1 MVNLKRRWQK
11 IGEADDGIGSTVTN
25 SPQADAARSRR
36 GVERM
41 VMAKPPTKTNYDV
54 IVVGSGASAL
64 TTAVVAA
71 DKGLEVLVV
80 EKAPVFGGTT
90 AYSSG
95 GAWIPNN
102 PYMGSVGQ
110 TDSAAEAHEYIHSIL
125 GNHYEAEKVGAFL
138 DSGPEM
144 LRYLDANTQVRF
156 YPLPLSDYRPSAPS
170 AKLARTIIA
179 AEFDGRALG
188 KWVRLI
194 RKPMPGFVAFGSMQ
208 SDLGHLGKF
217 KNAFK
222 TREGFAFAGRRFAR
236 YLMDLLRYG
245 KGANLAHGNA
255 LIGRLVRSCLDAGV
269 TLWHDSPA
277 VKLAIVNGKVEGV
290 VVRRDG
296 LEYGLKARRG
306 VVLATGG
313 FGGNDEMIRQFMP
326 MPSDHIAVHPESN
339 TGDGIALGKLA
350 GGALPEPNPDNGVWA
365 PVSVMRDASGK
376 VMSKYP
382 HFGLDRGKPG
392 SLIVDTHGK
401 RFANEASPYQDFV
414 NVMVENHVGTAWF
427 IADPAFLRS
436 YGMGIVLPAP
446 LPFKKFVK
454 NGYLIEAPSLSALAK
469 KLKLDSAELERTV
482 QRFNT
487 SAAKGVDPDFG
498 RGSNIYDNAQGDFD
512 NKPNPNLRP
521 IGEGPYYA
529 IALHPG
535 NVSTVYGFSTSVDA
549 EVLRE
554 DGSKVPGLFAVG
566 LDQNT
571 VMKGFYPGGGSSIG
585 PGMTF
590 GYRAALRM
598 AATTPTSSIGA

>member
-1 MVNLKRRWQK
+1 M
-11 IGEADDGIGSTVTN
+11 T
-25 SPQADAARSRR
+25 
-36 GVERM
+36 
-41 VMAKPPTKTNYDV
+41 KPPPKTEYDV
-54 IVVGSGASAL
+54 IVIGSGASAL

-71 DKGLEVLVV
+71 GQGLDVLVV

-125 GNHYEAEKVGAFL
+125 GNHYDSEKVSAFI

-144 LRYLDANTQVRF
+144 LRYMDANTQVRF
-156 YPLPLSDYRPSAPS
+156 YPLPLPDYRPSAPS

-179 AEFDGRALG
+179 AEYDGRALG
-188 KWVRLI
+188 KWVKLI
-194 RKPMPGFVAFGSMQ
+194 RKPLPGFVAFGSMQ

-222 TREGFAFAGRRFAR
+222 TREGFTFSAGRFTRF
-236 YLMDLLRYG
+236 LIDLVRYG

-255 LIGRLVRSCLDAGV
+255 LIGRLLRSCLDAGV
-269 TLWHDSPA
+269 TLWNDSPA
-277 VKLAIVNGKVEGV
+277 IKLSVVNGAVRGI
-290 VVRRDG
+290 VVRRQG

-313 FGGNDEMIRQFMP
+313 FGGNSDMIRQFMP
-326 MPSDHIAVHPESN
+326 MPGDHVAVHPESN
-339 TGDGIALGKLA
+339 TGDGIALGTLA

-365 PVSVMRDASGK
+365 PVSVMRHRSGK
-376 VMSKYP
+376 ILSKYP

-392 SLIVDTHGK
+392 SLIVDGKAK

-414 NVMVENHVGTAWF
+414 NVMVENRIGTAWF
-427 IADPAFLRS
+427 IGDHHFIRN
-436 YGMGIVLPAP
+436 YGMGIALPAP
-446 LPFKKFVK
+446 MSFRKLVK
-454 NGYLIEAPSLSALAK
+454 NGYLIEAPTLRALAGE
-469 KLKLDSAELERTV
+469 LKLDPDALEHTV
-482 QRFNT
+482 RRFNGN
-487 SAAKGVDPDFG
+487 AARGEDPDFG

-512 NKPNPNLRP
+512 HKPNPNLAP
-521 IGEGPYYA
+521 VEHGPFYA
-529 IALHPG
+529 LAIHPG

-554 DGSKVPGLFAVG
+554 NGSTVPGLFAVG

-585 PGMTF
+585 PAMTF

-598 AATTPTSSIGA
+598 AASAPPSSTGV

>member
-1 MVNLKRRWQK
+1 M
-11 IGEADDGIGSTVTN
+11 T
-25 SPQADAARSRR
+25 
-36 GVERM
+36 
-41 VMAKPPTKTNYDV
+41 KPSSKTEYDV

-71 DKGLEVLVV
+71 GQGLEVLVV

-110 TDSAAEAHEYIHSIL
+110 SDSPAEAHEYIHSIL
-125 GNHYEAEKVGAFL
+125 GNHYEVEKVGAL
-138 DSGPEM
+138 IDSGPEM
-144 LRYLDANTQVRF
+144 LRYMDANTQVRF

-179 AEFDGRALG
+179 AEYDGRALG
-188 KWVRLI
+188 KWVKLI
-194 RKPMPGFVAFGSMQ
+194 RKPLPGFVAFGSMQ

-222 TREGFAFAGRRFAR
+222 TREGFTFSAGRFAR
-236 YLMDLLRYG
+236 FLTDLVRYG

-255 LIGRLVRSCLDAGV
+255 LIGRLVGSCLDAGV
-269 TLWHDSPA
+269 TLWNNSPA
-277 VKLAIVNGKVEGV
+277 VTLSVVDGAVQGI
-290 VVRRDG
+290 VVRREG
-296 LEYGLKARRG
+296 REYGLKARRG

-313 FGGNDEMIRQFMP
+313 FGGNSDMIHQFMP
-326 MPSDHIAVHPESN
+326 MPADHVPVHPESN

-350 GGALPEPNPDNGVWA
+350 GGALPDPNPDNGVWA
-365 PVSVMRDASGK
+365 PVSVMRDRAGK
-376 VMSKYP
+376 ILSKYP

-392 SLIVDTHGK
+392 SLIVDSNAK

-414 NVMVENHVGTAWF
+414 NVMVENRIGTAWF
-427 IADPAFLRS
+427 IGDHRFIRN
-436 YGMGIVLPAP
+436 YGMGIALPAP
-446 LPFKKFVK
+446 MSFRKLVR
-454 NGYLIEAPSLSALAK
+454 NGYLIEAPTLRTLAG
-469 KLKLDSAELERTV
+469 KLKLDPDVLEQTV
-482 QRFNT
+482 QRFNA
-487 SAAKGVDPDFG
+487 SAARGEDPDFG

-512 NKPNPNLRP
+512 HKPNPNL
-521 IGEGPYYA
+521 GPVEQGPFYA
-529 IALHPG
+529 LALHPG
-535 NVSTVYGFSTSVDA
+535 NVSTVYGLSTSIDA

-554 DGSKVPGLFAVG
+554 DGSTVPGLFAVG

-590 GYRAALRM
+590 GYRAARRL
-598 AATTPTSSIGA
+598 AASTPASSTGT

>member
-1 MVNLKRRWQK
+1 M
-11 IGEADDGIGSTVTN
+11 TN
-25 SPQADAARSRR
+25 PF
-36 GVERM
+36 G
-41 VMAKPPTKTNYDV
+41 KTEYDV

-71 DKGLEVLVV
+71 GKGLDVLVV

-125 GNHYEAEKVGAFL
+125 GNHYDPEKVGAFI

-144 LRYLDANTQVRF
+144 LRYMDANTQVRF

-179 AEFDGRALG
+179 AEYDGRALG
-188 KWVRLI
+188 RWVKLI

-217 KNAFK
+217 KNAFR
-222 TREGFAFAGRRFAR
+222 TREGFTFSAGRFAR
-236 YLMDLLRYG
+236 FLTDLVRYG

-269 TLWHDSPA
+269 TLWNDSPA
-277 VKLAIVNGKVEGV
+277 INLSVVNGAVQGV
-290 VVRRDG
+290 VVSRQG
-296 LEYGLKARRG
+296 LEYGLKARHG

-313 FGGNDEMIRQFMP
+313 FGGNGDMIRQFMP
-326 MPSDHIAVHPESN
+326 MPDDHVAVHPESN

-350 GGALPEPNPDNGVWA
+350 GGSLPEPNPDNGVWA
-365 PVSVMRDASGK
+365 PVSVMRDRSGK
-376 VMSKYP
+376 VVSKYP

-392 SLIVDTHGK
+392 SLIVDNKAK
-401 RFANEASPYQDFV
+401 RFANEASPYQEFV
-414 NVMVENHVGTAWF
+414 NVMVENRVGTAWF
-427 IADPAFLRS
+427 IGDHRFIKK
-436 YGMGIVLPAP
+436 YGMGIALPAP
-446 LPFKKFVK
+446 MSFRKLVK
-454 NGYLIEAPSLSALAK
+454 NGYLIEAATLRALARI
-469 KLKLDSAELERTV
+469 LKLDPDTLEQTV
-482 QRFNT
+482 QRFNGNAT
-487 SAAKGVDPDFG
+487 RGEDPDFG
-498 RGSNIYDNAQGDFD
+498 RGSNIYDNAQGDFEH
-512 NKPNPNLRP
+512 KPNPNLAP
-521 IGEGPYYA
+521 VEHGPFYA
-529 IALHPG
+529 VAIHPG

-549 EVLRE
+549 EVLRQ
-554 DGSKVPGLFAVG
+554 DGSVIPGLFAVG

-598 AATTPTSSIGA
+598 AASAATSSNGA

>member
-1 MVNLKRRWQK
+1 M
-11 IGEADDGIGSTVTN
+11 TT
-25 SPQADAARSRR
+25 
-36 GVERM
+36 
-41 VMAKPPTKTNYDV
+41 PPGKTDYDV
-54 IVVGSGASAL
+54 VVVGSGASAL

-71 DKGLEVLVV
+71 GQGLDVLVV

-102 PYMGSVGQ
+102 PYMESVGQ
-110 TDSAAEAHEYIHSIL
+110 TDSAAEAHEYIESIL
-125 GNHYEAEKVGAFL
+125 GNHYDPEKVGAFI

-156 YPLPLSDYRPSAPS
+156 YTLPLSDYRPSAPG
-170 AKLARTIIA
+170 AKLARTVVA
-179 AEFDGRALG
+179 VEYDGRALG
-188 KWVRLI
+188 DWVKLI

-217 KNAFK
+217 KNAFR
-222 TREGFAFAGRRFAR
+222 TREGFAFSGRRFAR
-236 YLMDLLRYG
+236 FLMDLLRYG

-269 TLWHDSPA
+269 TLWRESPVVRLLVVDGA
-277 VKLAIVNGKVEGV
+277 VEGV

-296 LEYGLKARRG
+296 RDYDLKARRG

-313 FGGNDEMIRQFMP
+313 FGGNDDMIRQFMP
-326 MPSDHIAVHPESN
+326 MSGDHVAVHPESN

-350 GGALPEPNPDNGVWA
+350 GGSLPEPNPDNGVWA
-365 PVSVMRDASGK
+365 PVSVLRDRSGK
-376 VMSKYP
+376 TISKYP

-392 SLIVDTHGK
+392 SLIVDGEAR

-414 NVMVENHVGTAWF
+414 NVMVENRVGTAWF
-427 IADPAFLRS
+427 IGDHRFLRR

-446 LPFKKFVK
+446 LPFRTFVK
-454 NGYLIEAPSLSALAK
+454 KGYLIEAPTLRALAG
-469 KLKLDSAELERTV
+469 KLKLDPDTLEQTI
-482 QRFNT
+482 QRFNGN
-487 SAAKGVDPDFG
+487 AARGEDPDFG

-512 NKPNPNLRP
+512 HKPNPNLAP
-521 IGEGPYYA
+521 IEHGPFYA
-529 IALHPG
+529 LALHPG

-554 DGSKVPGLFAVG
+554 DGSTVPGLFAVG

-598 AATTPTSSIGA
+598 AASSPPPTGA